1 MIGFIDRVV
10 RIGTDEISKESSY
23 IRGTN
28 TLTLIVIACSLPY
41 AVVYAFL
48 GVYAG
53 TLLIS
58 GAVSAIA
65 LTPLFNH
72 FRFYRFAKIYLVKL
86 GYIYVTCLALFL
98 GGKAT
103 GFELFFL
110 IPPLIGISIFSKQES
125 KFVFWGCLELLVFF
139 PMVQVLYPFFT
150 PWLADFPVLCQFL
163 YYASV
168 GTTALCLG
176 GFLYYFRVA
185 NISLAEKLENEHKR
199 SEELL
204 HNILPGSV
212 VKRLKKNPTTIADG
226 FSEATILFA
235 DIVGFTVVSEQVSP
249 SELVDMLNKIF
260 SRFDFQLDQYGLEKI
275 KTIGDAYM
283 VAGGLPVPRDDHAEA
298 TADMA
303 LAMRRELELFNQESG
318 RDLQIR
324 VGIHSGAAVAGV
336 IGVKKFV
343 YDVWGDTV
351 NTASRMESHG
361 IPGQIQVSEQTYRL
375 LKDKYRFENRG
386 PLQVKG
392 KGEMQTFLLQGKL
405 D

>member
-23 IRGTN
+23 VRAIN
-28 TLTLIVIACSLPY
+28 AAALLIIGCCFTYSVL
-41 AVVYAFL
+41 YAFL
-48 GVYAG
+48 GVYKG
-53 TLLIS
+53 
-58 GAVSAIA
+58 IA
-65 LTPLFNH
+65 LGVVGIAAFAVTPLFNH